1 MNNKNTVGRPKEMTI
16 RKMERLAEA
25 LKNNYSV
32 TDSCEWAGISK
43 DTYYRYM
50 RNNEIFSNKMKSAIE
65 LRNKVSFNFRTTF

>member
-1 MNNKNTVGRPKEMTI
+1 MISKNAVGRPTEMTI
-16 RKMERLAEA
+16 RKMDRIADA

-50 RNNEIFSNKMKSAIE
+50 RNNVIFSNKMNSIYFLSVKP
-65 LRNKVSFNFRTTF
+65 

>member
-32 TDSCEWAGISK
+32 MDSCEWAGISK
-43 DTYYRYM
+43 DTYYRYK
-50 RNNEIFSNKMKSAIE
+50 RNNEIFSNKMKAAIK
-65 LRNKVSFNFRTTF
+65 LRNKVSFNFRTTV